1 MIFLIAQPIETNLD
15 KKFLI
20 LVVSKF
26 EKYRYFTNSVAKVR
40 HSGEWASERL
50 TWKSFYGVVGNPEI
64 RLEGLKCIN
73 LSSDTISGIPT
84 FFLM

>member
-1 MIFLIAQPIETNLD
+1 MTVSVPGLFLTLTSTVLITLD
-15 KKFLI
+15 PVLI
-20 LVVSKF
+20 QKQ
-26 EKYRYFTNSVAKVR
+26 
-40 HSGEWASERL
+40 HSTEQRSGQLASERL

-64 RLEGLKCIN
+64 RVAGLKCIN